1 MRRNLVKTRLSWGA
15 GWRVGH
21 LGMEWFRICSGLS
34 KSTPIQSTL
43 TCKGKVAWDICASLQ
58 VVQVMES
65 YSDKGGAVGD
75 LDGDGVVEEARCKL
89 DIFGDM
95 HPAQDCPRAQAQP
108 GVDDGIL
115 YDGV

>member
-1 MRRNLVKTRLSWGA
+1 
-15 GWRVGH
+15 
-21 LGMEWFRICSGLS
+21 
-34 KSTPIQSTL
+34 
-43 TCKGKVAWDICASLQ
+43 
-58 VVQVMES
+58 MES

-89 DIFGDM
+89 DLFGDM
-95 HPAQDCPRAQAQP
+95 HPAQDRPRAQAQP